1 MPPICCWQV
10 HIGETRHVKT
20 IHLLRSKGYENV
32 HGWASTAYFSVWHL
46 VNSTEAL
53 RPVPSAPAEAGI
65 GVTWGG
71 EHGLLHRLANH
82 GMAGL
87 QPTAVPKAAQPSV
100 AVTWG
105 V

>member
-1 MPPICCWQV
+1 M

-71 EHGLLHRLANH
+71 EFLPFERGDQARVAPAVLANDFW
-82 GMAGL
+82 
-87 QPTAVPKAAQPSV
+87 PP
-100 AVTWG
+100 
-105 V
+105 